1 MSEGKFT
8 CMMFTIV
15 QTLCDSIKNY
25 FNFCIEIFKEE
36 NKLTGKEVY
45 ELFEKYGVLKYL
57 YDGYDMLHTQGD
69 KWLMNDINEFLK
81 IRGYN
86 VKNGGNK

>member
-1 MSEGKFT
+1 MGDSMEKKINDF
-8 CMMFTIV
+8 IV
-15 QTLCDSIKNY
+15 
-25 FNFCIEIFKEE
+25 FCIEIFKEE

-57 YDGYDMLHTQGD
+57 HDGYDMLHTQGD
-69 KWLMNDINEFLK
+69 RWIINDINEFLK

-86 VKNGGNK
+86 VK

>member
-1 MSEGKFT
+1 MNMKKMSYMGCSMEDNIEYKANEFV
-8 CMMFTIV
+8 I
-15 QTLCDSIKNY
+15 
-25 FNFCIEIFKEE
+25 FCIEVFKEE

-57 YDGYDMLHTQGD
+57 HDGYDMLHTQGD
-69 KWLMNDINEFLK
+69 RWLMNDINEFLK

-86 VKNGGNK
+86 AK